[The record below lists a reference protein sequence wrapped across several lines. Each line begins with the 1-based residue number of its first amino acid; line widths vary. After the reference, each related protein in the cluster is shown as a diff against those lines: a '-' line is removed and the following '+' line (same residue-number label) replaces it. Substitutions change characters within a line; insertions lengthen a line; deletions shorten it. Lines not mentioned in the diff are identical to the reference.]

1 MMVEVWRKC
10 PWNMKEGEVQWGW
23 GVGGVSN
30 TSKNELMSQLV
41 FTGWAGFVML
51 RDWQWKGDRA
61 GEYWA
66 EERKEMRQKGVKLL

>member
-1 MMVEVWRKC
+1 M
-10 PWNMKEGEVQWGW
+10 
-23 GVGGVSN
+23 SN

-51 RDWQWKGDRA
+51 RDWWWKGDRA